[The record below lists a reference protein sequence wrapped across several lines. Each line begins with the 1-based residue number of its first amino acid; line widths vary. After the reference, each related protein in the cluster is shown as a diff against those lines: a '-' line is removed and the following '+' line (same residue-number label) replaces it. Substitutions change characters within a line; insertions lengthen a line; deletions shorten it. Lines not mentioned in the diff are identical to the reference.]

1 MPECTSWPPQI
12 STSAIEELFMGDG
25 RAVLLLEKASS
36 SGTMRVMPREKRTKG
51 AGALV
56 SATKRRNADLR

>member
-1 MPECTSWPPQI
+1 M
-12 STSAIEELFMGDG
+12 
-25 RAVLLLEKASS
+25 LLKKASS

-56 SATKRRNADLR
+56 SVVKRRKERLL